1 MRLRSRI
8 EHGYRFDQEQGMDV
22 EDLRVRTRA
31 RIHQD
36 VYAASDR
43 AHTHAEGGRLGKPR
57 AFDV

>member
-1 MRLRSRI
+1 
-8 EHGYRFDQEQGMDV
+8 MDV